1 MTFGGGGLRLGGACP
16 ASTRT
21 TPAWPAG
28 AAELRSKAW
37 PLLIEAAI
45 LLGLMLTGTW
55 LVRP

>member
-1 MTFGGGGLRLGGACP
+1 MTFGGGELRPGRACP
-16 ASTRT
+16 APTRT
-21 TPAWPAG
+21 TRAWPTG
-28 AAELRSKAW
+28 AVELRSKAR